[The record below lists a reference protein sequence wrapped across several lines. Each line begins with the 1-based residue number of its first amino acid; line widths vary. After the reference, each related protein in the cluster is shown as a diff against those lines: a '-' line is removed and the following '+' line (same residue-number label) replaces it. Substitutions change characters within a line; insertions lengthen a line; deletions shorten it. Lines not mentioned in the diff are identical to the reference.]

1 METKRKPISIPVVSA
16 EQPADDSPF
25 GACSGAE
32 PFALMVLGDSMEPE
46 FVEREIIV
54 VEPEGLATDGSYV
67 IAFHNEEYIF
77 RQLIKREAGWALH
90 ALNPAYPDQ
99 PIASLS
105 GVRGVVIMKRKP
117 GRPSK
122 SDKKYYVV
130 KETPDRALG
139 LDSSTCSRREP
150 KSKTAIDVPGPRH
163 FSSGHP
169 GIVFRA
175 DKSHFSM
182 RLHCSS
188 ESGVNRR

>member
-54 VEPEGLATDGSYV
+54 VEPEGLATHGSYV
-67 IAFHNEEYIF
+67 VAFHNEEYIF
-77 RQLIKREAGWALH
+77 RQLIKRETGWVLH
-90 ALNPAYPDQ
+90 ALNPAYPDH

-105 GVRGVVIMKRKP
+105 GVRGVVIMKKKP

-122 SDKKYYVV
+122 SGRKYYVGE
-130 KETPDRALG
+130 ET
-139 LDSSTCSRREP
+139 
-150 KSKTAIDVPGPRH
+150 H
-163 FSSGHP
+163 
-169 GIVFRA
+169 
-175 DKSHFSM
+175 
-182 RLHCSS
+182 
-188 ESGVNRR
+188 

>member
-1 METKRKPISIPVVSA
+1 MVDNGCSALEPYALRVV
-16 EQPADDSPF
+16 
-25 GACSGAE
+25 
-32 PFALMVLGDSMEPE
+32 GDSMEPE

-105 GVRGVVIMKRKP
+105 GVRGVVIMKMKP

-122 SDKKYYVV
+122 SDKKYYAV
-130 KETPDRALG
+130 KET
-139 LDSSTCSRREP
+139 
-150 KSKTAIDVPGPRH
+150 H
-163 FSSGHP
+163 
-169 GIVFRA
+169 
-175 DKSHFSM
+175 
-182 RLHCSS
+182 
-188 ESGVNRR
+188 

>member
-77 RQLIKREAGWALH
+77 RQLIKRETGWALH
-90 ALNPAYPDQ
+90 ALNPVYPDH

-105 GVRGVVIMKRKP
+105 GVRGVVIMKKRP

-122 SDKKYYVV
+122 SGKKYYVGE
-130 KETPDRALG
+130 ET
-139 LDSSTCSRREP
+139 
-150 KSKTAIDVPGPRH
+150 H
-163 FSSGHP
+163 
-169 GIVFRA
+169 
-175 DKSHFSM
+175 
-182 RLHCSS
+182 
-188 ESGVNRR
+188 

>member
-130 KETPDRALG
+130 KET
-139 LDSSTCSRREP
+139 
-150 KSKTAIDVPGPRH
+150 H
-163 FSSGHP
+163 
-169 GIVFRA
+169 
-175 DKSHFSM
+175 
-182 RLHCSS
+182 
-188 ESGVNRR
+188 

>member
-1 METKRKPISIPVVSA
+1 MEPKRKPISIPVVSA

-46 FVEREIIV
+46 FMEREIIV
-54 VEPEGLATDGSYV
+54 IEPEGLAKDGSYV
-67 IAFHNEEYIF
+67 VALHDEEYIF

-90 ALNPAYPDQ
+90 ALNPAYADL

-122 SDKKYYVV
+122 SDKKYYVD
-130 KETPDRALG
+130 KENA
-139 LDSSTCSRREP
+139 
-150 KSKTAIDVPGPRH
+150 
-163 FSSGHP
+163 
-169 GIVFRA
+169 
-175 DKSHFSM
+175 
-182 RLHCSS
+182 
-188 ESGVNRR
+188 

>member
-90 ALNPAYPDQ
+90 ALNPAYPDH
-99 PIASLS
+99 PIADLS
-105 GVRGVVIMKRKP
+105 GVRGVVIMKKKP

-122 SDKKYYVV
+122 SGKKYYVG
-130 KETPDRALG
+130 KENA
-139 LDSSTCSRREP
+139 
-150 KSKTAIDVPGPRH
+150 
-163 FSSGHP
+163 
-169 GIVFRA
+169 
-175 DKSHFSM
+175 
-182 RLHCSS
+182 
-188 ESGVNRR
+188 